1 MAFILFQD
9 DEVAAH
15 ICTPP
20 VFDDGGSTAPVFD
33 DGGSTPPVFDD
44 GGGTA
49 TVFEAGGC
57 IDFVCA
63 TIDRT
68 ATANLQN
75 PDTAAI

>member
-1 MAFILFQD
+1 MSPSYFYQD

-20 VFDDGGSTAPVFD
+20 ES
-33 DGGSTPPVFDD
+33 DD

-57 IDFVCA
+57 IDIVSASTGCS
-63 TIDRT
+63 
-68 ATANLQN
+68 ATANVQN
-75 PDTAAI
+75 PDTANLC